1 VGYERPRRARAS
13 GAHREPRPDEKG
25 KKKRQEPKKTLTL
38 GEPYGARTPPAGGSR
53 SDRAGGSRSDR
64 AEPGIVG
71 RERYLALPCGDTAV
85 GGVVPGGGG
94 QLPGAPASPAAA
106 A

>member
-1 VGYERPRRARAS
+1 M
-13 GAHREPRPDEKG
+13 PDEKG

-38 GEPYGARTPPAGGSR
+38 GEPYGARTPP
-53 SDRAGGSRSDR
+53 AGGSRSDR